1 MDVSRGYI
9 SSTHSD
15 IWTHQVVV
23 IVPNNLLY
31 TNYSSIWLTGDSNK
45 NYDNNIKRTNYDILV
60 GDALAHNTRAI
71 SVVVK

>member
-1 MDVSRGYI
+1 
-9 SSTHSD
+9 
-15 IWTHQVVV
+15 VV

-31 TNYSSIWLTGDSNK
+31 TNFSSIWLTGDSNK
-45 NYDNNIKRTNYDILV
+45 NYESNIERINYDILV

>member
-9 SSTHSD
+9 SSSKSD

-45 NYDNNIKRTNYDILV
+45 DYDNNIKRDNYDILV
-60 GDALAHNTRAI
+60 GDAIAHNTRAI
-71 SVVVK
+71 AVVVK